1 MKKILFS
8 CALAFTALSM
18 LGQEKKW
25 HELEGVFQ
33 SPANKEMYV
42 RFTPADSVL
51 VAHLLWNNGEL
62 HLLPDTGLAFVSK
75 ELDGGNPVRISFLR
89 DPSGEVNRVSVVNN
103 GVWTRVNNYKPAA
116 KTEMAHT
123 PDQLQKYAGLY
134 EVTPD
139 SSEYIEISV
148 EDNSLSLHWLL
159 NEGKQTGFVPSA
171 EGKFFRKDYPPFTLD
186 FSQDQQGQVTGFI
199 AVGRLR
205 YVRMARSAPSPAQ
218 VKTYEGRFR
227 SVDDPDNML
236 ELIADGN
243 GLVLRQLWNKKEIRL
258 TPVTTTYFNDD
269 KSSFPV
275 RVISEN
281 GRVKGII
288 VLADEHFDKVGD
300 PH

>member
-1 MKKILFS
+1 MKKFLFS
-8 CALAFTALSM
+8 CSLALATLSM
-18 LGQEKKW
+18 FGQEKRW
-25 HELEGVFQ
+25 RELEGVFQ

-51 VAHLLWNNGEL
+51 VAHLLWNDGEL

-75 ELDGGNPVRISFLR
+75 ELDGGNPVRISFQR
-89 DPSGEVNRVSVVNN
+89 DPSGAVDRVSVAGN
-103 GVWTRVNNYKPAA
+103 GVWTRVNNYKPTV

-123 PDQLQKYAGLY
+123 PEQLQKYTGLY
-134 EVTPD
+134 EVMPD
-139 SSEYIEISV
+139 SSEYIEVSV

-171 EGKFFRKDYPPFTLD
+171 EGKFFRKDYQLFTLD
-186 FSQDQQGQVTGFI
+186 FSQDQQGQVTQFV

-205 YVRMARSAPSPAQ
+205 YIRMARSAPSPAQ

-227 SVDDPDNML
+227 SVDDPDNLL

-243 GLVLRQLWNKKEIRL
+243 GLVLRELWNKKEIRL
-258 TPVTTTYFNDD
+258 QPVTSTYFNDD

-281 GRVKGII
+281 GRVKQII
-288 VLADEHFDKVGD
+288 VLADEHFDKVSD
-300 PH
+300 AY